1 MIESVGDQWGEYLRL
16 SRRMSEHTIDAY
28 LGDLRALLDYV
39 GLRWD
44 APAGQFG
51 QALTQRSIR
60 SWLAD
65 TLANGGAR
73 STIARHTAA
82 IRNFTAWAVREEI
95 LASDPAA
102 ALTSPR
108 ADQRLP
114 TPLDESEARTL
125 INLARA
131 EAVDGT
137 PAQMRAWAILEL
149 TYACGLRVSE
159 VCALDV
165 SSLNREALTVRVLG
179 KGNKE
184 RVVPYGPP
192 AREALDHWLV
202 RGRPQ
207 LVAQS
212 SGEALFLGDR
222 GGRIDP
228 RVVRS
233 MVHRMAAKAGVH
245 DVAPHGLR
253 HSTATHL
260 LQGGADLRAVQEMLG
275 HASLST
281 TQRYTHVDTARLS
294 AIYQRAHPRA

>member
-65 TLANGGAR
+65 TLASGGAR

-165 SSLNREALTVRVLG
+165 SSLNREAFTVRVLG

>member
-44 APAGQFG
+44 APAGVFG
-51 QALTQRSIR
+51 QALTHRSIR
-60 SWLAD
+60 SWLAH
-65 TLANGGAR
+65 TLASGGAR

-82 IRNFTAWAVREEI
+82 IRNFTAWAVREQI
-95 LASDPAA
+95 LAKDPAA

-125 INLARA
+125 MNLARA
-131 EAVDGT
+131 EAVEGSA
-137 PAQMRAWAILEL
+137 AQMRAWAILEL

>member
-28 LGDLRALLDYV
+28 LGDLRAFLDYV

-65 TLANGGAR
+65 TLASGGAR

-275 HASLST
+275 HAPLST

>member
-28 LGDLRALLDYV
+28 RGDLRALLDYV

-44 APAGQFG
+44 APAGEFG
-51 QALTQRSIR
+51 QALTHRSIR
-60 SWLAD
+60 SWLAH
-65 TLANGGAR
+65 TLASGGAR

-95 LASDPAA
+95 LANDPAA

-125 INLARA
+125 MNLARA
-131 EAVDGT
+131 EAVDGSA
-137 PAQMRAWAILEL
+137 AQMRAWAILEL

-207 LVAQS
+207 LVTQS

>member
-16 SRRMSEHTIDAY
+16 SRCMSEHTIDAY
-28 LGDLRALLDYV
+28 LGDLRAFLDYV

-65 TLANGGAR
+65 TLASGGAR

>member
-44 APAGQFG
+44 APASEFG
-51 QALTQRSIR
+51 QALTHRSIR

-65 TLANGGAR
+65 TLASGGAR

-82 IRNFTAWAVREEI
+82 IRNFTAWAVREQI
-95 LASDPAA
+95 LAKDPAA

-125 INLARA
+125 MNLARA
-131 EAVDGT
+131 EAVDGSA
-137 PAQMRAWAILEL
+137 AQMRAWAILEL

>member
-51 QALTQRSIR
+51 QALTQHSIR
-60 SWLAD
+60 SWLAH
-65 TLANGGAR
+65 TLASGGAR

>member
-65 TLANGGAR
+65 TLARGGAR

-159 VCALDV
+159 VCALNV

>member
-44 APAGQFG
+44 APAGEFG
-51 QALTQRSIR
+51 QALTHRSIR

-65 TLANGGAR
+65 TLASGGAR

-95 LASDPAA
+95 LANDPAA

-131 EAVDGT
+131 EAVDGSA
-137 PAQMRAWAILEL
+137 AQMRAWAILEL

-207 LVAQS
+207 LVTQS

-233 MVHRMAAKAGVH
+233 MVHRMATKAGVH
-245 DVAPHGLR
+245 DIAPHGLR

>member
-65 TLANGGAR
+65 TLARGGAR

-125 INLARA
+125 MNLARA

-165 SSLNREALTVRVLG
+165 SSLNREALTVRVIG

-233 MVHRMAAKAGVH
+233 MVHRMADKAGVH

>member
-1 MIESVGDQWGEYLRL
+1 MGDQWGEYLRL

-44 APAGQFG
+44 APAGEFG

-65 TLANGGAR
+65 TLASGGAR

-82 IRNFTAWAVREEI
+82 IRNFTAWAVREQI
-95 LASDPAA
+95 LANDPAA

-131 EAVDGT
+131 EAVDGSA
-137 PAQMRAWAILEL
+137 AQMRAWAILEL

-159 VCALDV
+159 VCALNV

-179 KGNKE
+179 KGKKE

>member
-1 MIESVGDQWGEYLRL
+1 MSECVGEQWGEYLRL
-16 SRRMSEHTIDAY
+16 SRRMSEHTVDAY
-28 LGDLRALLDYV
+28 LGDLRALLDYL
-39 GLRWD
+39 GLGWD
-44 APAGQFG
+44 VLPGELSG
-51 QALTQRSIR
+51 ALTQRRIR

-65 TLANGGAR
+65 TLARGGAR

-95 LASDPAA
+95 LATDPAA
-102 ALTSPR
+102 TLTSPR

-114 TPLDESEARTL
+114 TPLDESDARAL
-125 INLARA
+125 VNLARA
-131 EAVDGT
+131 EALDGS
-137 PAQMRAWAILEL
+137 PSQMRTWAILEL

-192 AREALDHWLV
+192 AQDALDHWLV

-207 LVAQS
+207 LAGES
-212 SGEALFLGDR
+212 SGNALFLGDR

-228 RVVRS
+228 RVVRF
-233 MVHRMAAKAGVH
+233 MVHKMAAKAGVH
-245 DVAPHGLR
+245 DIAPHGLR

-275 HASLST
+275 HASLAT

>member
-28 LGDLRALLDYV
+28 LGDLRAFLDYV

-44 APAGQFG
+44 APAGEFG

-65 TLANGGAR
+65 TLASGGAR

>member
-1 MIESVGDQWGEYLRL
+1 MSESVGDQWGEYLRVG
-16 SRRMSEHTIDAY
+16 RRMSEHTVDAY
-28 LGDLRALLDYV
+28 LGDLRALLDYL
-39 GLRWD
+39 GIGWD
-44 APAGQFG
+44 APAGEFAH
-51 QALTQRSIR
+51 ALTQRRIR

-65 TLANGGAR
+65 TLVRGGAR

-82 IRNFTAWAVREEI
+82 VRNFTAWAVREEI
-95 LASDPAA
+95 LPSDPAA
-102 ALTSPR
+102 ALSSPR

-114 TPLDESEARTL
+114 TPLDESDARTL
-125 INLARA
+125 INLAKS
-131 EAVDGT
+131 EALTSG
-137 PAQMRAWAILEL
+137 PSQMRAWAILEL

-184 RVVPYGPP
+184 RVV
-192 AREALDHWLV
+192 
-202 RGRPQ
+202 
-207 LVAQS
+207 
-212 SGEALFLGDR
+212 
-222 GGRIDP
+222 
-228 RVVRS
+228 RS

-245 DVAPHGLR
+245 DIAPHGLR

-275 HASLST
+275 HASLAT
-281 TQRYTHVDTARLS
+281 TQRYTHVDTSRLS

>member
-65 TLANGGAR
+65 TLARGGAR
-73 STIARHTAA
+73 STIARHTAV
-82 IRNFTAWAVREEI
+82 RNFTAWAVREEI

-233 MVHRMAAKAGVH
+233 MVHRMADKAGVH